1 MTRSQIL
8 GTVFSLL
15 IALAALATAV
25 WVVATGQAQDLDAL
39 FLILVCLLF
48 ALLFSI
54 PPVQVIRSGV
64 LRQLITRRKA
74 APTAQQETTV
84 SQTASQKS

>member
-15 IALAALATAV
+15 IALLALAAAV
-25 WVVATGQAQDLDAL
+25 WVVATGQAHDLDAL

-54 PPVQVIRSGV
+54 PPLQAIRSGA
-64 LRQLITRRKA
+64 LRQVMTPKKA
-74 APTAQQETTV
+74 APAAQQDAPV